1 MQSLKINFQVS
12 WKKDSLDKFY
22 YDEKKDIWFIES
34 NADSPEIDD
43 HWNNIKEILNIQKD
57 KLIGISKV
65 NIIVYDTDR
74 LTSIMIPPNMARFLG
89 EVQANIQIIRRDK
102 DNKL

>member
-1 MQSLKINFQVS
+1 LE
-12 WKKDSLDKFY
+12 KKSLDEFY

-34 NADSPEIDD
+34 NVNSPEIDD

-74 LTSIMIPPNMARFLG
+74 LTSIIIPHDVAKFLG
-89 EVQANIQIIRRDK
+89 EVQVNIEIIPRDK
-102 DNKL
+102 DNKLLENYK